1 MNKKSNTPSSQISL
15 TTLGLAIFS
24 MLFGAGNIIYP
35 IKAGVMAGDKNFFG
49 IIGFLLT
56 GAFLP
61 LLGLV
66 SMILFN
72 GNLKHYF
79 DRLGKIPGFVATL
92 FCMFIIGPFIGMSRC
107 ITVPYD
113 MISVFLPT
121 SITLPIFSTFFC
133 LITFLFTYKESRL
146 LEVLGKFIGPV
157 KIVTLSYIAIQ
168 GLWNAQ
174 YLTQAMPSK
183 DSTPLDVFSEQFVH
197 GFQTLDLLATIFF
210 AYIIIKL
217 LHARIPSEQMSQ
229 KQLAMISLKGGLIGS
244 LLLTIMYV
252 AYSYIGS
259 YYGYLVQPSMN
270 GAEIFRVISL
280 NIVGQYGAFSIILAA
295 MMACLSTASAL
306 AAVFSEYLKNDIFKQ
321 RLSYIPCL
329 IITLL
334 VTNTIA
340 NFGLTNILAY
350 SGPFINMGYPII
362 ITIAICNLAYKLFG
376 FSWIKLP
383 VAITTIAMVGLHIH
397 PYITT
402 IL

>member
-1 MNKKSNTPSSQISL
+1 MNNQSKKQSSQISL
-15 TTLGLAIFS
+15 LTLGLAIFS

-72 GNLKHYF
+72 GNLKNYF
-79 DRLGKIPGFVATL
+79 YRLGKVPGFIATL
-92 FCMFIIGPFIGMSRC
+92 FCMFIIGPFIAMPRC
-107 ITVPYD
+107 ITVPFD
-113 MISVFLPT
+113 MIATFLPT
-121 SITLPIFSTFFC
+121 WVTLPIFSTLFC
-133 LITFLFTYKESRL
+133 LMAFCFTYKESRL

-157 KIVTLSYIAIQ
+157 KIISLSYIAIQ

-174 YLTQAMPSK
+174 YLTQAMPPRI
-183 DSTPLDVFSEQFVH
+183 DSDLAVFSEQFLH
-197 GFQTLDLLATIFF
+197 GFQTLDLLGAIFF

-217 LHARIPSEQMSQ
+217 LHARIPAEQISQ

-244 LLLTIMYV
+244 LLLTTMYI

-259 YYGYLVQPSMN
+259 FYGYLVQPSMN

-280 NIVGQYGAFSIILAA
+280 NIVGQYGAFAIILAA

-306 AAVFSEYLKNDIFKQ
+306 AAVFSEYLKNEIFKQ
-321 RLSYIPCL
+321 KIGYVPSL

-334 VTNTIA
+334 VTNIIA
-340 NFGLTNILAY
+340 NFGLTNILTY
-350 SGPFINMGYPII
+350 SAPFINMGYPII
-362 ITIAICNLAYKLFG
+362 ITIALCNLAYKLFG

-383 VAITTIAMVGLHIH
+383 AAVTTVVMIGLQLY
-397 PYITT
+397 PYLKTS
-402 IL
+402 L

>member
-1 MNKKSNTPSSQISL
+1 MNQESNTQTQNINL
-15 TTLGLAIFS
+15 LTLGLAIFT

-35 IKAGVMAGDKNFFG
+35 IKAGVMAADKNFFG

-72 GNLKHYF
+72 GDLKLYF
-79 DRLGKIPGFVATL
+79 NRLGKNSGFIATI
-92 FCMFIIGPFIGMSRC
+92 FCMFIIGPFIAMPRC

-113 MISVFLPT
+113 MIAIFLP
-121 SITLPIFSTFFC
+121 SWLTLPFFSTLFC
-133 LITFLFTYKESRL
+133 CITFAFTYKESQL

-157 KIVTLSYIAIQ
+157 KIISLSYIAIQ

-174 YLTQAMPSK
+174 YLTEAMPLK
-183 DSTPLDVFSEQFVH
+183 TDSNFIVFSEQFIH
-197 GFQTLDLLATIFF
+197 GFQTLDLLGAIFF

-217 LHARIPSEQMSQ
+217 LHTRIPKKEVSQ
-229 KQLAMISLKGGLIGS
+229 KQLAIISLKGGLIGS
-244 LLLTIMYV
+244 FLLTTMYI

-259 YYGYLVQPSMN
+259 FYGYLAQPSMN

-280 NIVGQYGAFSIILAA
+280 KIVGKYGAFSIILAA

-306 AAVFSEYLKNDIFKQ
+306 AAIFSEYLKNEIFKK
-321 RLSYIPCL
+321 RISYIPCL
-329 IITLL
+329 LTTLL
-334 VTNTIA
+334 TTNIIA
-340 NFGLTNILAY
+340 NFGLTNILNY
-350 SGPFINMGYPII
+350 SAPFINMGYPII
-362 ITIAICNLAYKLFG
+362 ITIALCNLAYKLFG

-383 VAITTIAMVGLHIH
+383 VAITTVTMICLQIY
-397 PYITT
+397 PY
-402 IL
+402 LVKHL